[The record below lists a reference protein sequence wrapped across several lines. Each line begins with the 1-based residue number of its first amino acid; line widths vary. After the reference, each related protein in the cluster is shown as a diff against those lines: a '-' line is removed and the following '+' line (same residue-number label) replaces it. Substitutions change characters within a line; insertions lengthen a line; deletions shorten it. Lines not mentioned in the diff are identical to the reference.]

1 MVRLLDRASAKS
13 ILKPFDSEAKRVV
26 DKFSEGELIIVDL
39 RKTRSP
45 KFHRLAFSMMR
56 TLYDMVDES
65 MPFDNWRKLMLIKC
79 GYFTSVGK
87 VDIKG
92 TVTSALIPESLA
104 YEKMDDIEFR
114 KCMNN
119 FIQQF
124 IDKYGRGMT
133 YDELSKAASLL

>member
-1 MVRLLDRASAKS
+1 
-13 ILKPFDSEAKRVV
+13 
-26 DKFSEGELIIVDL
+26 
-39 RKTRSP
+39 
-45 KFHRLAFSMMR
+45 MR

-133 YDELSKAASLL
+133 YDELSKAASLLWINADIAKNDLILLCLAYKYAAHTNVQRSG